1 MPFVLLLSP
10 FLAREELLLAS
21 GAMAGMCFFVRG
33 VVLLRRRP
41 LILTTHLSTLA
52 ESASSLDQ
60 HIEPAQEVIRLS
72 PVSVPERS
80 IEMTSQA
87 RIAAA
92 LARAGVASPSAWA
105 TPQPVLASIEP
116 ASSKHLPTPS
126 NDAWKLGFMICGG
139 PALTLSCLYL
149 MAARLGWL

>member
-10 FLAREELLLAS
+10 LLAREGFLLAL
-21 GAMAGMCFFVRG
+21 GAMAGMCFCMRG
-33 VVLLRRRP
+33 AVLLRRRP

-52 ESASSLDQ
+52 SSPDA

-72 PVSVPERS
+72 SVPAPERS

-92 LARAGVASPSAWA
+92 LARAGVASPSSWA
-105 TPQPVLASIEP
+105 MPQPVLASAAA
-116 ASSKHLPTPS
+116 ASSKDLPTPS
-126 NDAWKLGFMICGG
+126 NDAWKIGFMICGG
-139 PALTLSCLYL
+139 SALTLTCLYL
-149 MAARLGWL
+149 LFARLVWL